1 MVYDGSMIPS
11 PSINVRPFDRPAIY
25 HICVQGVIAPS
36 WSDRLEGMN
45 IHLSSVGEYRV
56 TTLDGELSDQA
67 ALAGVLNALYE
78 LHLTIL
84 MVMRLNV
91 EEPYSEKQPRTIA
104 LNGMKRH

>member
-1 MVYDGSMIPS
+1 MIPS
-11 PSINVRPFDRPAIY
+11 PSRNVRPFDRPAIY

-36 WSDRLEGMN
+36 LSDNLEGMK
-45 IHLSSVGEYRV
+45 IHPGTVDEYRV
-56 TTLDGELSDQA
+56 TILDGELSDQA

-91 EEPYSEKQPRTIA
+91 EEPFSVKQPRTIA
-104 LNGMKRH
+104 DPGQPVDEHHKES